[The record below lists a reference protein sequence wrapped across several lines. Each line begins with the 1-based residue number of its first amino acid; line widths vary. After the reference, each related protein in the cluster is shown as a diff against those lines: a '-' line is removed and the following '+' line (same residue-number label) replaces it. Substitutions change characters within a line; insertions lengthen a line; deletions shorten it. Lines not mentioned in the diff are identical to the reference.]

1 MALTAIEIYKL
12 LPKTNCGK
20 CGVPTCL
27 AFAMKLANK
36 QAELSTCPDV
46 SEDVKTQLEESA
58 APPIRLITVG
68 VGDNAVEMGNE
79 TELFRHEKTFYHH
92 TAFSVL
98 IEDTASPEEI
108 SAKVTEANELEFER
122 VGQSLK
128 LSMLAVKATSGDSAQ
143 FAEAVK
149 AVSSKTSLPLILMG
163 DKPEVMEEA
172 LKSVKDNKPLI
183 HAANKGNW
191 EGMAAL
197 AKNHACPLVVYEDSG
212 LDALAELTQNI
223 KKAGC
228 EDLMLDFGVKS
239 LGESMRML
247 TIIRRLSA
255 KKNFRPLGY
264 PVILNLEGDPQKEGL
279 AAAIYTMKYAA
290 ALIFNDI
297 ARWKMYPLVTLRQ
310 NIYTDPQIPIQV
322 KPELY
327 EINSPDENSPL
338 LFTTNFS
345 LTYFTVAGD
354 IENSKIGSF
363 LQVVDTE
370 GLSVMTAFAAGKL
383 TADSVVEALEKSG
396 AKDKI
401 KHNKIII
408 PGMVARM
415 SAKLNEKSGRE
426 VLVGPRESSGI
437 PKYLKSL
444 AEG

>member
-1 MALTAIEIYKL
+1 MAMTAIEIYKL

-36 QAELSTCPDV
+36 QAELSACPDV
-46 SEDVKTQLEESA
+46 AEDVKTQLEESA

-68 VGDNAVEMGNE
+68 TGDMAVEMGNE
-79 TELFRHEKTFYHH
+79 TELFRHEKTFYHP
-92 TAFSVL
+92 TAFSVM
-98 IEDTASPEEI
+98 IEDTLSPEEI
-108 SAKVTEANELEFER
+108 DAKVKEANELEFER
-122 VGQSLK
+122 VGQILK
-128 LSMLAVKATSGDSAQ
+128 MSMIAVSGASGDPAK

-149 AVSSKTSLPLILMG
+149 NVMGKTNLPLILVS

-172 LKSVKDNKPLI
+172 LKVSKDAKPLI
-183 HAANKGNW
+183 HAANKDNW
-191 EGMAAL
+191 EAMANL
-197 AKNHACPLVVYEDSG
+197 AKANSCPLVVYDEGSLDG
-212 LDALAELTQNI
+212 LEELTQNI

-228 EDLMLDFGVKS
+228 EDLMLDFGIKDF
-239 LGESMRML
+239 GETMRLL
-247 TIIRRLSA
+247 TQIRRLSA

-264 PVILNLEGDPQKEGL
+264 PVILRLQGDAEQEAL

-290 ALIFNDI
+290 ALIFSDI
-297 ARWKMYPLVTLRQ
+297 SRWKMFPLVTLRQ

-327 EINSPDENSPL
+327 EINNPTDDSPL

-354 IENSKIGSF
+354 IENSKIGSY

-401 KHNKIII
+401 KHNKIVI

-426 VLVGPRESSGI
+426 VIVGPRESSGI
-437 PKYLKSL
+437 PKFLKGL